1 MHNLENREKNTT
13 SANSTPDTKELTEIM
28 EAENM
33 LIAYI
38 FFFLNMFQLGTEL
51 L

>member
-13 SANSTPDTKELTEIM
+13 SANSTPDIKESTEIM

-38 FFFLNMFQLGTEL
+38 FLKMFQLGTEL
-51 L
+51 S